1 MSQLNQ
7 RQRGFTLIEAIV
19 AMVLLGI
26 AGSLVGMFIRVPIEG
41 YFDTERRARLTDTA
55 DTALRRMARDLR
67 LALPNSIR
75 IKPAPPGS
83 NAVYLEFL
91 QTRIGGR
98 YRTDPTAA
106 GGGNPLEFGIADAN
120 GFDVLGTPP
129 VFQAGDHVAI
139 ANLGTD
145 SGADAYTGNNMVPI
159 TGITPAG
166 VVQFAA
172 FRFPVPSPGARFFIV
187 DQRVTYECNPD
198 AGVLRRYSGYALVGA
213 AQPTPPGVAPVL
225 LAQRVANRA
234 NACTMTYD
242 ANVANTRMGVVSMS
256 LTLEEAGESVTL
268 LHQVHVSNVP

>member
-1 MSQLNQ
+1 MNQ
-7 RQRGFTLIEAIV
+7 TRHRLRGFTLIEAIV

-26 AGSLVGMFIRVPIEG
+26 AGSLVGMFIRIPIEG

-75 IKPAPPGS
+75 IT
-83 NAVYLEFL
+83 AVGNVRYLEFL
-91 QTRIGGR
+91 QTRVGGR

-106 GGGNPLEFGIADAN
+106 GGGNPLEFGIADTN

-139 ANLGTD
+139 TNLGTD

-187 DQRVTYECNPD
+187 SQRVTYECNPD
-198 AGVLRRYSGYALVGA
+198 AGLLRRYSGYALVGA
-213 AQPTPPGVAPVL
+213 VQPTPPGVAPVL
-225 LAQRVANRA
+225 LADRVANRA

>member
-1 MSQLNQ
+1 MSQA
-7 RQRGFTLIEAIV
+7 RPSQRGFTLIEAIV

-26 AGSLVGMFIRVPIEG
+26 AGSLVGMFIRIPIEG

-75 IKPAPPGS
+75 IT
-83 NAVYLEFL
+83 AVGNVRYLEFL
-91 QTRIGGR
+91 QTRVGGR

-106 GGGNPLEFGIADAN
+106 GGGNPLEFGIADTN

-198 AGVLRRYSGYALVGA
+198 IGVLRRYSGYALVGA
-213 AQPTPPGVAPVL
+213 AQPTPPGVVPVL

>member
-1 MSQLNQ
+1 MSQIHPS
-7 RQRGFTLIEAIV
+7 QRGFTLIEAIV

-75 IKPAPPGS
+75 IKPAATG

-198 AGVLRRYSGYALVGA
+198 AGLLRRYSGYPLVEKN
-213 AQPTPPGVAPVL
+213 QPTPPDVAPVL
-225 LAQRVANRA
+225 LANRVAKRA

-242 ANVANTRMGVVSMS
+242 TNANTRMGIVSMS

>member
-1 MSQLNQ
+1 MNQ
-7 RQRGFTLIEAIV
+7 TRHRLRGFTLIEAIV

-26 AGSLVGMFIRVPIEG
+26 AGSLVGMFIRIPIEG

-75 IKPAPPGS
+75 IT
-83 NAVYLEFL
+83 AVGNVRYLEFL
-91 QTRIGGR
+91 PTRVGGR

-106 GGGNPLEFGIADAN
+106 GGGNPLEFGIADTN

-187 DQRVTYECNPD
+187 NQRVTYECNPD
-198 AGVLRRYSGYALVGA
+198 AGLLRRYSGYALVGA
-213 AQPTPPGVAPVL
+213 VQPTPPGVAPVL
-225 LAQRVANRA
+225 LADRVANRA

>member
-1 MSQLNQ
+1 MSQTRH

-26 AGSLVGMFIRVPIEG
+26 AGSLVGMFIRIPIEG
-41 YFDTERRARLTDTA
+41 YFDTERRVRLTDTA

-75 IKPAPPGS
+75 IT
-83 NAVYLEFL
+83 AVGNVRYLEFL
-91 QTRIGGR
+91 QTRVGGR

-106 GGGNPLEFGIADAN
+106 GGGNPLEFGIADTN

-187 DQRVTYECNPD
+187 NQRVTYECNPD
-198 AGVLRRYSGYALVGA
+198 RGVLRRYSGYALVGA

-225 LAQRVANRA
+225 LADRVANRA

>member
-1 MSQLNQ
+1 MSQTHPS
-7 RQRGFTLIEAIV
+7 QRGFTLIEAIV

-26 AGSLVGMFIRVPIEG
+26 AGSLVGMFIRIPIEG

-75 IKPAPPGS
+75 IT
-83 NAVYLEFL
+83 AVGNVRYLEFL
-91 QTRIGGR
+91 QTRTGGR

-106 GGGNPLEFGIADAN
+106 GGGNPLEFGIADTN

-129 VFQAGDHVAI
+129 VFQTGDHVAI

-198 AGVLRRYSGYALVGA
+198 RGLLRRYSGYALVGA
-213 AQPTPPGVAPVL
+213 VQPTPPGVAPVL
-225 LAQRVANRA
+225 LAERVANRA

>member
-1 MSQLNQ
+1 MSQVH
-7 RQRGFTLIEAIV
+7 RSQRGFTLIEAIV

-26 AGSLVGMFIRVPIEG
+26 AGSLVGMFIRIPIEG

-75 IKPAPPGS
+75 IT
-83 NAVYLEFL
+83 AVGNVRYLEFL
-91 QTRIGGR
+91 QTRTGGR

-106 GGGNPLEFGIADAN
+106 GGGNPLEFGIADTN
-120 GFDVLGTPP
+120 GFDVLGNPLD
-129 VFQAGDHVAI
+129 FQAGDHVAI

-145 SGADAYTGNNMVPI
+145 SGADAYTGNNMVPV
-159 TGITPAG
+159 TGVAG
-166 VVQFAA
+166 GMVQFAA
-172 FRFPVPSPGARFFIV
+172 FHFPVPSPGARFFIV

-198 AGVLRRYSGYALVGA
+198 AGLLRRYSGYPLVEKN
-213 AQPTPPGVAPVL
+213 QPTPPGVAPVL
-225 LAQRVANRA
+225 LANRVANRA

>member
-1 MSQLNQ
+1 MSQARH

-26 AGSLVGMFIRVPIEG
+26 AGSLVGLFIRVPIEG

-75 IKPAPPGS
+75 IT
-83 NAVYLEFL
+83 AVGNVRYLEFL
-91 QTRIGGR
+91 QTRAGGR
-98 YRTDPTAA
+98 YRADPTAA

-139 ANLGTD
+139 ANLGAD

>member
-1 MSQLNQ
+1 MSQA
-7 RQRGFTLIEAIV
+7 RPSQRGFTLIEAIV

-26 AGSLVGMFIRVPIEG
+26 AGSLVGMFIRIPIEG

-75 IKPAPPGS
+75 IT
-83 NAVYLEFL
+83 AVGNVRYLEFL
-91 QTRIGGR
+91 QTRVGGR

-106 GGGNPLEFGIADAN
+106 GGGNPLEFGIADTN

-187 DQRVTYECNPD
+187 NQRVTYECNPD
-198 AGVLRRYSGYALVGA
+198 AGLLRRYSGYALVGA
-213 AQPTPPGVAPVL
+213 VQPTPPGVAPVL
-225 LAQRVANRA
+225 LADRVANRA

>member
-1 MSQLNQ
+1 MSQTRH

-26 AGSLVGMFIRVPIEG
+26 AGSLVGMFIRIPIEG

-75 IKPAPPGS
+75 IT
-83 NAVYLEFL
+83 AVGNVRYLEFL
-91 QTRIGGR
+91 QTRVGGR

-106 GGGNPLEFGIADAN
+106 GGGNPLEFGIADTN

>member
-1 MSQLNQ
+1 MSQVRLSQ
-7 RQRGFTLIEAIV
+7 QGFTLIEAIV

-26 AGSLVGMFIRVPIEG
+26 AGSLVGMFIRIPIEG

-67 LALPNSIR
+67 RALPNSIR
-75 IKPAPPGS
+75 IT
-83 NAVYLEFL
+83 AVGNVRYLEFL
-91 QTRIGGR
+91 QTRAGGR
-98 YRTDPTAA
+98 YRIDPRAA
-106 GGGNPLEFGIADAN
+106 GGGNPLAFGIADTD
-120 GFDVLGTPP
+120 GFEVLGGPLD
-129 VFQAGDHVAI
+129 FRAGDHVAI

-145 SGADAYTGNNMVPI
+145 SGADAYTGNNMVPV
-159 TGITPAG
+159 TGIAG
-166 VVQFAA
+166 SVVQFAA

-198 AGVLRRYSGYALVGA
+198 TGLLRRYSGYALVGA

-225 LAQRVANRA
+225 LADRVANRA
-234 NACTMTYD
+234 TACTMTYD

>member
-1 MSQLNQ
+1 MSQA
-7 RQRGFTLIEAIV
+7 RPSQRGFTLIEAIV

-26 AGSLVGMFIRVPIEG
+26 AGSLVGMFIRIPIEG

-75 IKPAPPGS
+75 IT
-83 NAVYLEFL
+83 AVGNVRYLEFL
-91 QTRIGGR
+91 QTRVGGR

-187 DQRVTYECNPD
+187 NQRVTYECNPD
-198 AGVLRRYSGYALVGA
+198 AGLLRRYSGYALVGA
-213 AQPTPPGVAPVL
+213 VQPTPPGVAPVL
-225 LAQRVANRA
+225 LADRVANRA

>member
-1 MSQLNQ
+1 MSQA
-7 RQRGFTLIEAIV
+7 RPSQRGFTLIEAIV

-26 AGSLVGMFIRVPIEG
+26 AGSLVGMFIRIPIEG

-75 IKPAPPGS
+75 IT
-83 NAVYLEFL
+83 AVGNVRYLEFL
-91 QTRIGGR
+91 QTRVGGR

-106 GGGNPLEFGIADAN
+106 GGGNPLEFGIADTN

-225 LAQRVANRA
+225 LADRVANRA

>member
-1 MSQLNQ
+1 MSQTRH

-26 AGSLVGMFIRVPIEG
+26 AGSLVGMFVRIPIEG

-75 IKPAPPGS
+75 IT
-83 NAVYLEFL
+83 AVGNVRYLEFL
-91 QTRIGGR
+91 QTRVGGR

-106 GGGNPLEFGIADAN
+106 GGGNPLEFGIADTN

-139 ANLGTD
+139 ANLGTG

-187 DQRVTYECNPD
+187 NQRVTYECNPD
-198 AGVLRRYSGYALVGA
+198 AGLLRRYSGYALVGA
-213 AQPTPPGVAPVL
+213 VQPTPPGVAPVL
-225 LAQRVANRA
+225 LADRVANRA